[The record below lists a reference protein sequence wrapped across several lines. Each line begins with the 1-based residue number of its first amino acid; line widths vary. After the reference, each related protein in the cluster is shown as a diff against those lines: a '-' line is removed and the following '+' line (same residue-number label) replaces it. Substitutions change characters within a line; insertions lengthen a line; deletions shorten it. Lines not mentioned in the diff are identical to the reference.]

1 MSRSKQ
7 SSSPLRVSPQPV
19 PKIGK
24 SERTRAAILNAAL
37 DFVWSHPFRD
47 MTVNSLMA
55 SIGASRSAFYQYFKD
70 LHDLMQRQAE
80 RQPGNSSSGNDDG
93 HGRSL

>member
-1 MSRSKQ
+1 MEN
-7 SSSPLRVSPQPV
+7 SSSPVQVSPQPS

-37 DFVWSHPFRD
+37 DFIWTHPFRD

-55 SIGASRSAFYQYFKD
+55 RTGVGRSAFYQYFKD
-70 LHDLMQRQAE
+70 LHEVMEALLEHPFWPQGLTSHLIM
-80 RQPGNSSSGNDDG
+80 G
-93 HGRSL
+93 